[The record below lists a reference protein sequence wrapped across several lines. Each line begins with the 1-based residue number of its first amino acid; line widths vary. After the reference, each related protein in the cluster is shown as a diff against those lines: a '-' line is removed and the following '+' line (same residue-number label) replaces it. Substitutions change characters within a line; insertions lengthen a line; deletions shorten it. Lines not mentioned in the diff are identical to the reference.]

1 MSTIELDP
9 AQTEPELQEP
19 AGTTELGRAVLVTNA
34 RWFVRIRWF
43 IVALLAL
50 LGLAQLAVPQATW
63 ALMITLPAYR
73 LLALAG
79 LLAAAN
85 LGFQVQASRL
95 RDDSPGRAIEVN
107 LWLQIGTDLAVIT
120 LLVRLIGSTSTLI
133 AFAYL
138 FHISLACILF
148 PPRRSFLVTL
158 LAMVLYLG
166 CVLLESLLSLP
177 VKSIL
182 TIPDCSCEQVPY
194 GRVLFAGSATMI
206 WLVMWYLVSR
216 LAEAIRLRDHRL
228 DEANRRILKADQE
241 QNRQVLRTTHD
252 LKVPFSGIETSIQR
266 LRVEHWESLSEPVQ
280 MIIERIER
288 RSESLRKRVADIL
301 LLGELRSKSAHHDDT
316 MGPVDLREIMEEVTE
331 LVDRQ
336 LTDLGKGV
344 TLEVEVPD
352 IQVYGDR
359 KQFGVLISNLVS
371 NAISYSREGGRVVV
385 SAVRERNGTRLSV
398 SDSGIGIRRDA
409 LDDIFEDYFRT
420 KEAIEYNKM
429 STGLG
434 LSIVKEVSRRFGLKL
449 SVSSEEGVGT
459 IFEVVFPAQT
469 PSSKQRRKQKMAKIM
484 VIDDDVEHADDLSAM
499 LKTADHAVATHD
511 RIEGA
516 IERLIEEKPDVLVLD
531 VMFPED
537 ASGGMSLAISIRKQ
551 EELKALPIIM
561 LTGVNQEFP
570 LDLSEKDIDP
580 EWMPVQEFIEK
591 PVDLRVLLKMVD
603 RLLSQG

>member
-9 AQTEPELQEP
+9 AQIEPELQEP
-19 AGTTELGRAVLVTNA
+19 AGTTELGRAVLITNA
-34 RWFVRIRWF
+34 RWFVRIRWL

-50 LGLAQLAVPQATW
+50 LGLTQLAVPHVTW
-63 ALMITLPAYR
+63 ALMITLPAYW

-95 RDDSPGRAIEVN
+95 REDSPGRAIEVT

-166 CVLLESLLSLP
+166 CVLLESLFSLP
-177 VKSIL
+177 VNSIL
-182 TIPDCSCEQVPY
+182 TVPDCSCEQVPY

-206 WLVMWYLVSR
+206 WLAMWYLVSR

-280 MIIERIER
+280 TIIERIER

-344 TLEVEVPD
+344 SLEVEVPD

-371 NAISYSREGGRVVV
+371 NAISYSREGGRVLV

-409 LDDIFEDYFRT
+409 LEDIFEDYFRT

-434 LSIVKEVSRRFGLKL
+434 LSIVKEISRRFGLKL

-469 PSSKQRRKQKMAKIM
+469 PSSKQRRKQAMAKIM
-484 VIDDDVEHADDLSAM
+484 VIDDDVEHADDLAAM

-551 EELKALPIIM
+551 EELKTLPIIM

-580 EWMPVQEFIEK
+580 EWLPVQEFIEK
-591 PVDLRVLLKMVD
+591 PVDLQVLLKKVD
-603 RLLSQG
+603 ELLA

>member
-19 AGTTELGRAVLVTNA
+19 AGTTELGRAVLITNA
-34 RWFVRIRWF
+34 RWFVRIRWL
-43 IVALLAL
+43 IVVLLAL
-50 LGLAQLAVPQATW
+50 LGLAQIAVPQVTW
-63 ALMITLPAYR
+63 ALMITLPAYW

-85 LGFQVQASRL
+85 LGFQVQAGRL
-95 RDDSPGRAIEVN
+95 REDSPGRAIEVT

-177 VKSIL
+177 VRSIL

-344 TLEVEVPD
+344 SLEVVVPD

-371 NAISYSREGGRVVV
+371 NAISYSREGGCVVV

-409 LDDIFEDYFRT
+409 LEDIFEDYFRT

-434 LSIVKEVSRRFGLKL
+434 LSIVKEISRRFGLKL

-459 IFEVVFPAQT
+459 IFEIVFPAQT

-570 LDLSEKDIDP
+570 LDLSAEDIDP

-591 PVDLRVLLKMVD
+591 PVDLQVLLKKVD
-603 RLLSQG
+603 ELLA